1 MALGTL
7 CTLVQSVHCAK
18 AQHWQ
23 GDRGSGA
30 DIQATPPTKTH
41 SLFNPNNRGTEA
53 QLSFH
58 CPPQTAHMA
67 LRPSAACG
75 PWDLL
80 SLLAHC
86 VGKAFSLGAESRPT
100 FLMVPTME
108 ALMIGRRDGLDPK
121 VASGQIQVWHPLV
134 RPHRASFSALRPQS
148 RSWMPYNT

>member
-58 CPPQTAHMA
+58 CPPQTTHMA

-100 FLMVPTME
+100 IPNGSNNGGTDDWQMGGTGPKGSFW
-108 ALMIGRRDGLDPK
+108 ADPG
-121 VASGQIQVWHPLV
+121 VASTCQ
-134 RPHRASFSALRPQS
+134 AA
-148 RSWMPYNT
+148 